1 MVKVYKTMQGKE
13 IDMDRLMVK
22 NELMPAIGNAGVN
35 ARGDIIGPGGKIVK
49 KREEVMAD
57 YYETNPK
64 AIQQEPQVSTT
75 LEYNERPSK
84 RNK

>member
-1 MVKVYKTMQGKE
+1 
-13 IDMDRLMVK
+13 MD
-22 NELMPAIGNAGVN
+22 